1 MPADSQN
8 ETAPLTNETTEKPAK
23 KQKKNR
29 KKGSA
34 YALMKKQRQEKRRR
48 EEMLK
53 LNNDREKVSVKLIE
67 HWVNFSLEEAS
78 ANPDVYSTEESITL
92 MTSVEKHPDF
102 IALIQKLKNN
112 GYNVQHAF
120 GSGPKKRP
128 ILTIIIS
135 WEHHL
140 NEANEDIKQNPI
152 VATNLI
158 PEIPPEN

>member
-1 MPADSQN
+1 MSAESQK
-8 ETAPLTNETTEKPAK
+8 ETTVPNTSTEKPLK
-23 KQKKNR
+23 KQRKTR

-34 YALMKKQRQEKRRR
+34 YALMKKQRQEKRRT

-53 LNNDREKVSVKLIE
+53 LKNDREKVSVKLIE

-78 ANPDVYSTEESITL
+78 ANPDLYMTEESITL
-92 MTSVEKHPDF
+92 MSSVEKHPDF
-102 IALIQKLKNN
+102 IALIQKLENN

-140 NEANEDIKQNPI
+140 KEANEDIKQEPI
-152 VATNLI
+152 IATNLI
-158 PEIPPEN
+158 PEVPPEN